1 MARILLIILALFM
14 DFFTYAQ
21 IQTNESSV
29 SRTDTLKSFL
39 VRRNPPYLY
48 SVRLNKQEASIG
60 HKLKMANLYVAG
72 FNITMGVSLIL
83 APDNLSKWDKKD
95 KLQIEAIGNQYK
107 KSFTLPPVIDKDF
120 WFINYLG
127 HPYQGSYYYNA
138 MRSQNVSAWHSALFC
153 LGQSLLWEYGWEA
166 GMEQPSI
173 QDMITTPIGGIL
185 IGELTHV
192 ATIKMSKNGFR
203 WYEKALVCLIN
214 PTYAFNIRFKFNR
227 PQKP

>member
-1 MARILLIILALFM
+1 MIRIPLIMLAVFM
-14 DFFTYAQ
+14 HFYIYAQ

-48 SVRLNKQEASIG
+48 SVCLNHQEARIG
-60 HKLKMANLYVAG
+60 NKIKRANLYVVG
-72 FNITMGVSLIL
+72 FNITLGASLII
-83 APDNLSKWDKKD
+83 APDNISKWDKKD
-95 KLQIEAIGNQYK
+95 KLQIETIENQYK
-107 KSFTLPPVIDKDF
+107 KSFTLQPVIDKDF
-120 WFINYLG
+120 WFINYIG

-138 MRSQNVSAWHSALFC
+138 MRSQNVNAWHSALFC
-153 LGQSLLWEYGWEA
+153 FGQSLLWEYGWEA

-173 QDMITTPIGGIL
+173 QDLITTPIAGIL

-192 ATIKMSKNGFR
+192 ATIKMSKNGFL
-203 WYEKALVCLIN
+203 WYEKVLVCLIN

-227 PQKP
+227 PKKP